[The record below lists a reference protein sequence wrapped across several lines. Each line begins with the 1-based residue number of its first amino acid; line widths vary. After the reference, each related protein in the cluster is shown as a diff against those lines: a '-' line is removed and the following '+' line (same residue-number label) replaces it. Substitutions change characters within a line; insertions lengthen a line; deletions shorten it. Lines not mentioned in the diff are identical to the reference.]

1 MAYTVGETARMLHV
15 PASTLRYYDK
25 EGLLPSVEW
34 TSGGIRMFKDDD
46 IEWLRIIDCLKKSGM
61 SIRDIREY
69 IALVAQG
76 DSTINERL
84 QLFYRQREILKAQM
98 RELQKTL
105 DTLDYKCW
113 FYETAKEAGT
123 VEVPQQMAAEELPE
137 RFRSVRAQLQE
148 L

>member
-1 MAYTVGETARMLHV
+1 MLHV

-25 EGLLPSVEW
+25 EGLLPSVER

-105 DTLDYKCW
+105 DTLDYN
-113 FYETAKEAGT
+113 AGFMR
-123 VEVPQQMAAEELPE
+123 PQKRQEPSKSRSRWRQRNCRKGSGVCVHSCRNFKGE
-137 RFRSVRAQLQE
+137 RT
-148 L
+148 

>member
-25 EGLLPSVEW
+25 EGLLPSVER

-98 RELQKTL
+98 RELLKSRSRWRQRNCRKGSGVCVHSCRNF
-105 DTLDYKCW
+105 K
-113 FYETAKEAGT
+113 G
-123 VEVPQQMAAEELPE
+123 E
-137 RFRSVRAQLQE
+137 RT
-148 L
+148 

>member
-25 EGLLPSVEW
+25 EGLLPSVER

-113 FYETAKEAGT
+113 LYETAQEAGT

-137 RFRSVRAQLQE
+137 RFRSVCAQLQE